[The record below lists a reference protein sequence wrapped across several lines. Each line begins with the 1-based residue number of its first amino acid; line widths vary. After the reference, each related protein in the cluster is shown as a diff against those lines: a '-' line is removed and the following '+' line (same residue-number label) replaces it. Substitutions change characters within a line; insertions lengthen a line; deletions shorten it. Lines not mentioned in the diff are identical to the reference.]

1 MLIYTRKAT
10 ALGISIVPMLDILTI
25 LLIFFIVHTEFKR
38 QVTVLDIALPQTHNI
53 AGEKGDKNQI
63 LLEVAEDGTIAL
75 DGKVITADQLT
86 TAVRDIRS
94 ETPDA
99 TVQVSAA
106 RGASMGRFIQ
116 IMDILTA
123 AGLPVEEVPVRI
135 DYQSTP

>member
-1 MLIYTRKAT
+1 MVIYTRKST

-53 AGEKGDKNQI
+53 AGEKGDKNQV
-63 LLEVAEDGTIAL
+63 LLEVADDGSIAL
-75 DGKVITADQLT
+75 DGKLLSAHELP
-86 TAVRDIRS
+86 TAVRDLRS
-94 ETPDA
+94 ATPDI

-106 RGASMGRFIQ
+106 RGASMGRFIE

-135 DYQSTP
+135 DYQSAP

>member
-1 MLIYTRKAT
+1 MVIYTRKPA

-38 QVTVLDIALPQTHNI
+38 QVSVLDIALPQTHNI

-63 LLEVAEDGTIAL
+63 LLEVADDGTLAL
-75 DGKVITADQLT
+75 DGNIITLDKLSA
-86 TAVRDIRS
+86 AVHEIRS
-94 ETPDA
+94 TRPDA
-99 TVQVSAA
+99 KVQVSAA

-123 AGLPVEEVPVRI
+123 AGLPAEEVPVRI
-135 DYQSTP
+135 DYQSAP

>member
-38 QVTVLDIALPQTHNI
+38 QVTVLDISLPQTHNI

-75 DGKVITADQLT
+75 DGKVITADKLT

>member
-1 MLIYTRKAT
+1 MVIYTRKAT

-38 QVTVLDIALPQTHNI
+38 QVSVLDIALPQTHNI

-75 DGKVITADQLT
+75 DGKVLTADKLPA
-86 TAVRDIRS
+86 AVRDIRS
-94 ETPDA
+94 EHPDA

-135 DYQSTP
+135 DYQSAP

>member
-1 MLIYTRKAT
+1 MVIYTRKPA

-38 QVTVLDIALPQTHNI
+38 QVSVLDIALPQTHNI

-63 LLEVAEDGTIAL
+63 LLEVADDGALAL
-75 DGKVITADQLT
+75 DGNIITLDKLSA
-86 TAVRDIRS
+86 AVQEIRS
-94 ETPDA
+94 TRPDA
-99 TVQVSAA
+99 KVQVSAA

-135 DYQSTP
+135 DYQSAP